1 MLLMNRRVWL
11 VNGLAILL
19 AIASVTELRSQ
30 ESRSADKDITQTL
43 RPLIKQVVQTAVSV
57 DATGQILDVH
67 PAEGPG
73 SGFPDGPVPETRS
86 IGGAGVIADAELGLI
101 VTSHHL
107 VKNAETI
114 SVRLFD
120 GRRFAATTTVVDE
133 GADLAVLRISA
144 PDLRAAPVGE
154 PDSIGPGDFV
164 VAVGDPLGLDHS
176 ASFGIVSALHRAWQG
191 ILGNDLIQTDVMLD
205 RGSSGGPLFNL
216 RGEIIGINT
225 ARVGRSVNERSFG
238 FAIPASA
245 VQAILMRARKV
256 DY

>member
-30 ESRSADKDITQTL
+30 ESRGADKVFTQTL

-86 IGGAGVIADAELGLI
+86 IGGAGVIADAEIGLI
-101 VTSHHL
+101 VTCHHL

-154 PDSIGPGDFV
+154 PDSIGPGDFTV
-164 VAVGDPLGLDHS
+164 PRS
-176 ASFGIVSALHRAWQG
+176 ASSARSIAPGRAYRG
-191 ILGNDLIQTDVMLD
+191 MPSFKRMLCSIAAALEV
-205 RGSSGGPLFNL
+205 RCSTSAAKSSGSI
-216 RGEIIGINT
+216 RR
-225 ARVGRSVNERSFG
+225 ASVVR
-238 FAIPASA
+238 
-245 VQAILMRARKV
+245 
-256 DY
+256 